1 MPRVTRAAAG
11 AEGQQTSKANTVLGW
26 GEDNVGEYRK
36 WRRRMKH
43 YAAGKAITGRRGTSV
58 TQWEAFRQ
66 YGMSADNDLS
76 ASGRRLLRTAKG
88 EKDGDKAR
96 ECYHHLMLDSL

>member
-11 AEGQQTSKANTVLGW
+11 AEGQRTSKAKTVLGW

-43 YAAGKAITGRRGTSV
+43 YAAGKAITGR
-58 TQWEAFRQ
+58 
-66 YGMSADNDLS
+66 
-76 ASGRRLLRTAKG
+76 
-88 EKDGDKAR
+88 
-96 ECYHHLMLDSL
+96 